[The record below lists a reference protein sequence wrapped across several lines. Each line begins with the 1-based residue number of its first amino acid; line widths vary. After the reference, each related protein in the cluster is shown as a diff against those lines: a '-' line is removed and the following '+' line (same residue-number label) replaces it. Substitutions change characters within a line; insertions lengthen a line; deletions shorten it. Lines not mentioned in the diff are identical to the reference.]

1 MASFASF
8 FYELFFG
15 SNWSKSYCEDPTK
28 TVTATNVATANIA
41 TAVLPLAATTI
52 EPATADTNT
61 VDLAPTVLPL
71 ISPSTFKRR
80 RLGGYN

>member
-28 TVTATNVATANIA
+28 TVPATNVATANVA
-41 TAVLPLAATTI
+41 AAVLPLAATI
-52 EPATADTNT
+52 VEPATAGTNAA
-61 VDLAPTVLPL
+61 DLAPTVLPL
-71 ISPSTFKRR
+71 ISSSTFKRR
-80 RLGGYN
+80 RLGAS

>member
-1 MASFASF
+1 MIEMASFASF

-15 SNWSKSYCEDPTK
+15 SNWSKSYCEDPTQK
-28 TVTATNVATANIA
+28 SASANIV

>member
-1 MASFASF
+1 MASFTAF

-28 TVTATNVATANIA
+28 AVPPTNVAA
-41 TAVLPLAATTI
+41 AVLP
-52 EPATADTNT
+52 PVNT
-61 VDLAPTVLPL
+61 VDLAPALLPL

-80 RLGGYN
+80 RLGGSN